1 MDKKKRD
8 FISRFFFVLLYYLLV
23 TQSGQGDV
31 TLRPSWAA
39 IVVSAFS
46 YLIVPSG
53 LVPTLWKDAKL
64 LMNHLVLILNNIISL

>member
-8 FISRFFFVLLYYLLV
+8 FISRFFFVLYYLLV

-31 TLRPSWAA
+31 TLRPSCAA

-53 LVPTLWKDAKL
+53 LVPTFLGYF
-64 LMNHLVLILNNIISL
+64 LVASSISLS